1 MEHSLIRIDKNI
13 AHNIDLFIRADI
25 SNEDKALIKSL
36 IYYFCFSRQTD
47 LFGFGT
53 LDPKQFAATLNYK
66 EGYLRKKHPNPLQ
79 LQKLTAEEKE
89 HLYEQERRNPA
100 AKVFDSYLENALYI
114 LHTTALRF
122 SRVAKK
128 VVFENNTTKYTN
140 ISETYIL
147 LPQLITTTVKGKGSP
162 KVLFNYDIN
171 RNFITNLSLYFLK
184 FSKEALITLRRAGL
198 DDLYLYLKN
207 FKETL
212 QERLKTSMEIN
223 RSLNFN
229 HLCRIARIPLQ
240 KKDNTEF
247 KNPRDIKQKLI
258 SALKTINE
266 QTDLKFRVEWVK
278 STPNTRWKY
287 LPLFF
292 FEDEIN
298 PAAAGFLL
306 NNNRIRQQERMSIF
320 EENLKY
326 ELLNCFKQ
334 HSDEWAEHSILEWLR
349 SDRDIAEKELAFRT
363 AQYQTFG
370 KVHPAIEKITKAWRS
385 TLSKTINFQDICS
398 APSQHSWNTPR
409 SLQAKI
415 YNWHDEIYYMR

>member
-13 AHNIDLFIRADI
+13 AHNIDLFINIDSA

-53 LDPKQFAATLNYK
+53 LDPKQFATALNYK
-66 EGYLRKKHPNPLQ
+66 EGYLRKRHPNPVQ
-79 LQKLTAEEKE
+79 LQKLTTEEKNL
-89 HLYEQERRNPA
+89 LYEQEKRNPA
-100 AKVFDSYLENALYI
+100 LKVFDSYLENALYI

-122 SRVAKK
+122 SRIAKE
-128 VVFENNTTKYTN
+128 VIFENGRTKYTN
-140 ISETYIL
+140 ISEAYIL
-147 LPQLITTTVKGKGSP
+147 LPKLITTIVKGKGSP
-162 KVLFNYDIN
+162 KISFAYDVN

-184 FSKEALITLRRAGL
+184 FNKEALITLRRSGL

-212 QERLKTSMEIN
+212 QEKLKASTAID

-229 HLCRIARIPLQ
+229 HLCKIARIPMQ
-240 KKDNTEF
+240 KKDGLDF

-258 SALKTINE
+258 GAFSTINE
-266 QTDLKFRVEWVK
+266 QTDLKFKVEWVK

-292 FEDEIN
+292 FEDEHDKKSITYN
-298 PAAAGFLL
+298 VQ
-306 NNNRIRQQERMSIF
+306 RRQERMMIF

-326 ELLNCFKQ
+326 ELLNYFKQ
-334 HSDEWAEHSILEWLR
+334 HNDEWTEQSMLKWLKSDEN
-349 SDRDIAEKELAFRT
+349 IAEKELAFRT
-363 AQYQTFG
+363 AQYKTFG
-370 KVHPAIEKITKAWRS
+370 KIHQDIDKMSKTWCASLPKITSFKDCYS
-385 TLSKTINFQDICS
+385 VPNLY
-398 APSQHSWNTPR
+398 
-409 SLQAKI
+409 QAT
-415 YNWHDEIYYMR
+415 YNW